1 MAITR
6 QGTVT
11 TFTSHMGMAEMGD
24 IAAHRCPWGHSRP
37 QCSPPLSLYLTG
49 TTPSRGL
56 KPSVAMLRDL
66 VLREGQMPVRVGL
79 VYREERARE
88 DTGCMNSK
96 VFQLGKPLT

>member
-11 TFTSHMGMAEMGD
+11 TIISHVGKAEMGD
-24 IAAHRCPWGHSRP
+24 IAAHRCPQGHSRP

-49 TTPSRGL
+49 NTPSQGL
-56 KPSVAMLRDL
+56 KPSVAMLRDR
-66 VLREGQMPVRVGL
+66 VLKKGQMPVRVGL
-79 VYREERARE
+79 IYREERARE

-96 VFQLGKPLT
+96 VCQLGKPLT